1 MDFAPHTDTDVAEML
16 EVVGRPSLDALFDH
30 IPASLRLDRALDL
43 PPGRS
48 EDEVLRRVTQL
59 AGHNDTGAIC
69 FAGGGAY
76 DHYVPA
82 LVGAIVGRGEFL
94 TSYTPYQ
101 PEVSQGVLQALFEYQ
116 TVISELTG
124 LPISNA
130 SLYDGGSAVAE
141 AVSMACAAVA
151 RRAEGAPPASVASSG
166 ALDLPSRQVVATY
179 AHPLGRPVHVLP
191 VDATSGRTPV
201 ADLAEGVAAVVIQQ
215 PNALGI
221 VEDVRAHAEAAH
233 ASGAKLIVKLE
244 PTAVGLL
251 ATPGSQGADLV
262 VGEGQ
267 PLGQGLSYGGPTFG
281 FLACAAD
288 QVRRLPG
295 RVVGETV
302 DGHGI
307 RGYVMTLR
315 AREQDIRR
323 EKATSN
329 ICTNQTL
336 CALAALIHLAWLGPE
351 GLRELAHA
359 SLSRARHAAARLA
372 RVDGAEVAVD
382 GPFLKE
388 FPLRLDVDDPPA
400 AVRALHAAGYLVGP
414 VVPDGPAAG
423 AVMVATTER
432 RTAGEVE
439 GLAEALA
446 AVLSEQRRRRGRPG
460 DGAGL
465 RPDGP
470 SAEHASAVAGLRRE
484 GAR

>member
-1 MDFAPHTDTDVAEML
+1 MDYAPHTEEDIEAML
-16 EVVGRPSLDALFDH
+16 ATVGRASLDDLFAH
-30 IPASLRLDRALDL
+30 IPDALRPPRPIDL

-48 EDEVLRRVTQL
+48 EDETLSTL
-59 AGHNDTGAIC
+59 ARLAAANDTDAVC

-82 LVGAIVGRGEFL
+82 MVGAIVSRGELL

-101 PEVSQGVLQALFEYQ
+101 PEVSQGMLQALFEYQ

-141 AVSMACAAVA
+141 AVSMACAGTRRNGVVMSTAV
-151 RRAEGAPPASVASSG
+151 
-166 ALDLPSRQVVATY
+166 DHPSRTVVRTY
-179 AHPLGRPVHVLP
+179 GHPLGRTITEVAY
-191 VDATSGRTPV
+191 DASGRTPV
-201 ADLAEGVAAVVIQQ
+201 TAIGDDVGAVIISQ
-215 PNALGI
+215 PNALGV

-233 ASGAKLIVKLE
+233 AAGAQLIVKLE

-267 PLGQGLSYGGPTFG
+267 PLGQGLVYGGPTFG
-281 FLACAAD
+281 FLACRTEH
-288 QVRRLPG
+288 VRRIPG
-295 RVVGETV
+295 RIVGETT
-302 DGHGI
+302 DHNGR

-323 EKATSN
+323 ERATSN

-336 CALAALIHLAWLGPE
+336 CAVASLVYLSWLGPQ
-351 GLRELAHA
+351 GLRDLVTTCLA
-359 SLSRARHAAARLA
+359 RARHAAARLA
-372 RVDGAEVAVD
+372 EIDGVELAVD

-388 FPLRLDVDDPPA
+388 FPLRLDVEDPHA
-400 AVRALHAAGYLVGP
+400 AVSALHDAGFLVGP

-423 AVMVATTER
+423 AVLVAVTER
-432 RTAGEVE
+432 RTADDV
-439 GLAEALA
+439 EALA
-446 AVLSEQRRRRGRPG
+446 DALARILKEQQ
-460 DGAGL
+460 
-465 RPDGP
+465 
-470 SAEHASAVAGLRRE
+470 
-484 GAR
+484 

>member
-1 MDFAPHTDTDVAEML
+1 VDFAPHTDDDLARML
-16 EVVGRPSLDALFDH
+16 EVVGVASLDALFDH
-30 IPASLRLDRALDL
+30 IPDSLRVRGGLDL
-43 PPGRS
+43 PDGLT
-48 EDEVLRRVTQL
+48 EDETVRHL
-59 AGHNDTGAIC
+59 ARLAAANDTSAVC

-82 LVGAIVGRGEFL
+82 VVGAMISRGELL

-101 PEVSQGVLQALFEYQ
+101 PEVSQGMLQALFEYQ
-116 TVISELTG
+116 TLICELAG
-124 LPISNA
+124 LPVANA

-141 AVSMACAAVA
+141 AVSMACAATRRNRVLVA
-151 RRAEGAPPASVASSG
+151 D
-166 ALDLPSRQVVATY
+166 ALDAPSRTVVRTY
-179 AHPLGRPVHVLP
+179 GHPLGRAIEGLAT
-191 VDATSGRTPV
+191 DAASGRTPV
-201 ADLAEGVAAVVIQQ
+201 VDVDGDVAAVVIAQ

-221 VEDVRAHAEAAH
+221 VEDVRAWADAAH
-233 ASGAKLIVKLE
+233 AAGAKLIVKLE

-267 PLGQGLSYGGPTFG
+267 PLGQGLVYGGPTFG
-281 FLACAAD
+281 FLACTDD

-302 DGHGI
+302 DVHGT

-323 EKATSN
+323 ERATSN

-336 CALAALIHLAWLGPE
+336 CALAALVYLGWLGRE
-351 GLRELAHA
+351 GLVELATRCLA
-359 SLSRARHAAARLA
+359 RARHAAERLSQ
-372 RVDGAEVAVD
+372 VEGVSLAVD

-388 FPLRLDVDDPPA
+388 FPLRLDVPDPHA
-400 AVRALHAAGYLVGP
+400 AVAALHREGYLVGP

-423 AVMVATTER
+423 AVLVAVTER
-432 RTAGEVE
+432 RSAAEVE

-446 AVLSEQRRRRGRPG
+446 RVVKES
-460 DGAGL
+460 
-465 RPDGP
+465 
-470 SAEHASAVAGLRRE
+470 
-484 GAR
+484 